1 MFDPLRF
8 KTRVVIY
15 TVAGFLVGVGGASAM
30 GWASPTAMPVITHL
44 PQVSDAQIQPALDL
58 SEAFVNMAEAVTQG
72 VVRIEAEQPARLATQ
87 SQLPIPLPDEFRQ
100 FFDGPNQVPPSER
113 PPQTAGGSGFIVSP
127 DGYILTNDHVVG
139 DATRIRVFL
148 PDRREYTAELVGS
161 DPTTDVAVIRIDERS
176 LPALSL
182 GSSADLRVGEWILAV
197 GNPGLGGGS
206 QPLDYTVTSG
216 IVSAIGRPLRLIQR
230 GLEQQEEWRERA
242 AFAIEDFIQTDAV
255 INPGNSGGPMVNL
268 RGQVVGI
275 NSAIASRTG
284 YYQGYGFAIPIDLA
298 ERIME
303 DLIEFGEV
311 RRAYL
316 GIEMGDVKLVDA
328 EYYGLPRTM
337 GALVR
342 NAVPGSPAA
351 EAGLRQEDVIVA
363 VDGVEVER
371 PGQLQRLIAERRPG
385 DRVAVRFYR
394 DGGPQQIT
402 VELETAPLAPRSV
415 EPTRL
420 AVSSQARIG
429 IEVMPLD
436 EATAEQLGY
445 ESPGG
450 VVIDRVSL
458 AGPAGRAGVR
468 QGLRLV
474 DINRESVETVEDVEE
489 LLGEV
494 EPGDIV
500 SLRLGL
506 PDGSTRIFNI
516 RVPQQE

>member
-15 TVAGFLVGVGGASAM
+15 TVAGFLLGVGGASAL
-30 GWASPTAMPVITHL
+30 GWASPTEMPVITQL

-58 SEAFVNMAEAVTQG
+58 SEAFVNIAEAVTQG
-72 VVRIEAEQPARLATQ
+72 VVRIEAEQPSRLATQ
-87 SQLPIPLPDEFRQ
+87 LPDELRQ
-100 FFDGPNQVPPSER
+100 FFDDPNQVPPSQR

-161 DPTTDVAVIRIDERS
+161 DPTTDVAIIRIDEGS

-298 ERIME
+298 KRIME

-316 GIEMGDVKLVDA
+316 GIEMRPVELVDA

-337 GALVR
+337 GALVQ
-342 NAVPGSPAA
+342 NTVPGSPAA
-351 EAGLRQEDVIVA
+351 EAGLRQEDVIIA

-371 PGQLQRLIAERRPG
+371 PGQLQRLIAEHRPG

-394 DGGPQQIT
+394 NGGPQQIT
-402 VELETAPLAPRSV
+402 VELETAPLGPRPV
-415 EPTRL
+415 EPTRPP
-420 AVSSQARIG
+420 ASSQALIG
-429 IEVMPLD
+429 IDVMPLD

-450 VVIDRVSL
+450 VVIDGVSP

-489 LLGEV
+489 LLGEI

-506 PDGSTRIFNI
+506 LDGSTRIVNI
-516 RVPQQE
+516 RVPQRE